1 MGIKRTIDSG
11 RKDKK
16 GRPIKVSGNSLAASD
31 NVNSKKSQ
39 LAQSVP
45 QRDGSKYREV
55 FDSVGKLDIPMRIT
69 HNGDISTTHD
79 LANDFAR
86 GGNGEDYQIEF
97 DGLGDYYEKQVNL
110 RTMFPDWDGCDDIET
125 EDGFIVSKKGLFTDG
140 ENIVNKLK
148 NNEANHVFD
157 NLKKLR
163 NKSCLDKKMLK
174 SIISDET
181 KDIVPIQDWKD
192 IAKKHAQ
199 NVSDTKRKSM
209 SEQLDQLV
217 SDGMIYGDNLD
228 KYDSYEDY
236 VKDKRW
242 SASIVN
248 HSINDMAADDFLD
261 TFNSTKAKYNNFAS
275 FVANNRHKYMNDEE
289 NGLSPESVKEGAVSM
304 FLKGY
309 R

>member
-97 DGLGDYYEKQVNL
+97 DGLGDHYEKQANL
-110 RTMFPDWDGCDDIET
+110 KTIFPEWDGHNDMET
-125 EDGFIVSKKGLFTDG
+125 EDGFIVSKKGLFTTAK
-140 ENIVNKLK
+140 NIVGDEKSKSSDYVFHRLK
-148 NNEANHVFD
+148 QLNG
-157 NLKKLR
+157 
-163 NKSCLDKKMLK
+163 KSCLNKSSLNYVVGKEVK
-174 SIISDET
+174 SIVS
-181 KDIVPIQDWKD
+181 PQDWDNIAQEYAQKEYPLKD
-192 IAKKHAQ
+192 AAQVKKDMDKEFNQ
-199 NVSDTKRKSM
+199 IVSDNM
-209 SEQLDQLV
+209 V
-217 SDGMIYGDNLD
+217 HGDNSKYYANYRDYLND
-228 KYDSYEDY
+228 KEWATAT
-236 VKDKRW
+236 VTGNKDHHKV
-242 SASIVN
+242 STSIK
-248 HSINDMAADDFLD
+248 DQYDDFVL
-261 TFNSTKAKYNNFAS
+261 
-275 FVANNRHKYMNDEE
+275 FVANNRHEYMNDEE
-289 NGLSPESVKEGAVSM
+289 NGLSPESVRDGAVSM

>member
-55 FDSVGKLDIPMRIT
+55 FDSMDNLDVSMRVT
-69 HNGDISTTHD
+69 YGGDISTTHD

-97 DGLGDYYEKQVNL
+97 DGLGDHYEKQTNL
-110 RTMFPDWDGCDDIET
+110 KIIFPEWDGHNDMET

-163 NKSCLDKKMLK
+163 NKSCLDKNVLK
-174 SIISDET
+174 DIVSEEV

-199 NVSDTKRKSM
+199 KVSDTTRKNM

-217 SDGMIYGDNLD
+217 SDGMILM
-228 KYDSYEDY
+228 KIIL
-236 VKDKRW
+236 KIK
-242 SASIVN
+242 
-248 HSINDMAADDFLD
+248 
-261 TFNSTKAKYNNFAS
+261 
-275 FVANNRHKYMNDEE
+275 
-289 NGLSPESVKEGAVSM
+289 NGLLLLLAIT
-304 FLKGY
+304 
-309 R
+309 